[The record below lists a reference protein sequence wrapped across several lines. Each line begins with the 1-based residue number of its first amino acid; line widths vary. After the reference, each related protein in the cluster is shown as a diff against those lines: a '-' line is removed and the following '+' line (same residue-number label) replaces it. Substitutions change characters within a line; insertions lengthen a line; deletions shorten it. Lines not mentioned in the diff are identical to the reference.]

1 MPEGGSSPMK
11 KSPLCPRANS
21 RSFPYVR
28 PGYLDTH
35 SKQNMKSLI
44 NIGVSNHFL
53 RKYLNMHHNSY
64 VSPRQLGNMRYSKTR
79 VPNTSQSTLVE
90 RDSLSCS
97 VTAASRERESASFV
111 SVTAHPPLL
120 AVPQLSARSTANH
133 SLATSPVPPAVR
145 SGSLYSDQEA
155 SCSLA
160 AEELPS
166 LVKVGSDDATT
177 HSELR
182 QAVEQASVD
191 QLVRVIGPKFAQNF
205 SLWDFLM
212 LRCSTE
218 EPSSALIAEL
228 VEEYLTFVKNVQP
241 LFADCLRPVGTL
253 ECPARDQ
260 PCSLGSPQLPPS
272 SSSDL
277 DNDSGISAAVAD
289 DSSSSTSRHQFLD
302 QASHLRCRGSR
313 CNTLLESRNGLLEH
327 QTPRS
332 QQSCGSQRH
341 SRNNKGFNGPPPS
354 PTSTGPRPP
363 SDDCFFEVENPE
375 QAAALAL
382 PIGRYAVC
390 PQRTPV
396 RGGGDGPS
404 VSDSLSR
411 VAGRTREAEGVA
423 ETTPS
428 ATILNSQGVRHAANS
443 DSAPAVSSPSPAFV
457 LLDEGLGRPIDDSR
471 LANGDFLPLTSTSCA
486 DLPSDLVLEAAT
498 GRIFHRP
505 TGRLAAPLTEADQTA
520 GLASERDAAA
530 DPTHCVEI
538 PRVPLYVTVE
548 TLSPTSSLVVRS
560 DGASFKV
567 DHGGEGVSQD
577 AIATILQMN
586 D

>member
-1 MPEGGSSPMK
+1 M
-11 KSPLCPRANS
+11 
-21 RSFPYVR
+21 
-28 PGYLDTH
+28 
-35 SKQNMKSLI
+35 
-44 NIGVSNHFL
+44 
-53 RKYLNMHHNSY
+53 
-64 VSPRQLGNMRYSKTR
+64 
-79 VPNTSQSTLVE
+79 
-90 RDSLSCS
+90 
-97 VTAASRERESASFV
+97 
-111 SVTAHPPLL
+111 
-120 AVPQLSARSTANH
+120 
-133 SLATSPVPPAVR
+133 
-145 SGSLYSDQEA
+145 
-155 SCSLA
+155 
-160 AEELPS
+160 
-166 LVKVGSDDATT
+166 KVGSDDAATQ
-177 HSELR
+177 SELR

-191 QLVRVIGPKFAQNF
+191 ELVRLIGPEFAQNV

-241 LFADCLRPVGTL
+241 FFADCLRPVETP

-260 PCSLGSPQLPPS
+260 PCSLSSPQLRPS
-272 SSSDL
+272 SPSDR
-277 DNDSGISAAVAD
+277 DDYPHKSPSAYAPDRSISAAVVD
-289 DSSSSTSRHQFLD
+289 DASSSTARQ
-302 QASHLRCRGSR
+302 QASHLRRSISR
-313 CNTLLESRNGLLEH
+313 SKTLLEPRNGLPE
-327 QTPRS
+327 QQARRS
-332 QQSCGSQRH
+332 QQNCGSPRH
-341 SRNNKGFNGPPPS
+341 GSNNKGFNGPPPS
-354 PTSTGPRPP
+354 PTSTGPRSP
-363 SDDCFFEVENPE
+363 SDDCFLEVEDPE

-390 PQRTPV
+390 PRPTPV
-396 RGGGDGPS
+396 RDGGDGPS
-404 VSDSLSR
+404 VSE

-428 ATILNSQGVRHAANS
+428 AAILNSEGVRHAANS
-443 DSAPAVSSPSPAFV
+443 DSEQVASSPSPAFV
-457 LLDEGLGRPIDDSR
+457 LLEQGLGRPIDDSR
-471 LANGDFLPLTSTSCA
+471 LANGDFLPLTSSSCA

-520 GLASERDAAA
+520 GLASEGDAAA

-538 PRVPLYVTVE
+538 PSLPLYVRVK